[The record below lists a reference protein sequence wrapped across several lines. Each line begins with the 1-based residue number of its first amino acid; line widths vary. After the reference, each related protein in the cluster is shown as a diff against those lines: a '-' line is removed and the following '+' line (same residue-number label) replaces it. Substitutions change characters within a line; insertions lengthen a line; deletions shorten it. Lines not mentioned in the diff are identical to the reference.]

1 MLKDILIMVTMNH
14 SKINLQ
20 RKSIRLVSVLF
31 SILWVF
37 LFVIFS
43 ALGVWQLQR
52 LKWKTNLITSAN
64 QRIHLTPI
72 KAPPYNQWPDI
83 TFNKDEYRPVTITGK
98 LLTNKNIF
106 VTAVT
111 QNTTG
116 YWVLT
121 PLKTT
126 DDTVTFVNRG
136 FIPMEARH
144 QFEQEEKNAPLDNN
158 QAHTLDQIT
167 ITGLLRMSEKNGFF
181 PRKNKPDQNLWHTR
195 ELPAMAKKLNV
206 SPVAPYFI
214 DAQSQTVSQENLPIP
229 GLTVVQFHNN
239 HLTYAITWFIL
250 AAGVLGT
257 SLLLLRYKN

>member
-1 MLKDILIMVTMNH
+1 MVRMGRF
-14 SKINLQ
+14 KINLQ
-20 RKSIRLVSVLF
+20 RKNIRFFSVLL
-31 SILWVF
+31 SILWIF
-37 LFVIFS
+37 LFIVFS
-43 ALGVWQLQR
+43 ALGIWQIQR
-52 LKWKTNLITSAN
+52 LQWKTNLITSAN
-64 QRIHLTPI
+64 QRVHLTPI
-72 KAPPYNQWPDI
+72 KAPSYKQWPNI

-98 LLTNKNIF
+98 LLKSKNIL

-126 DDTVTFVNRG
+126 DNTVTIVNRG

-144 QFEQEEKNAPLDNN
+144 QFEQKEKNASFDNN
-158 QAHTLDQIT
+158 PAHTLNQTT
-167 ITGLLRMSEKNGFF
+167 ITGLLRMSEKNGVF

-195 ELPAMAKKLNV
+195 ELSAMAKKLGL

-214 DAQSQTVSQENLPIP
+214 DAQSETVPQENLPIP

-239 HLTYAITWFIL
+239 HLIYAITWFIL